1 MTESGHAASFG
12 IDIIIMA
19 SAGGVE
25 FALKNDNR
33 VAAERAASF
42 LMGAGWDAESDTESD
57 D

>member
-25 FALKNDNR
+25 LA
-33 VAAERAASF
+33 VGGAADRAP
-42 LMGAGWDAESDTESD
+42 
-57 D
+57 